1 MVAPGAAAWRRLV
14 LRSRPIA
21 LHDPALRRPWLIVA
35 PHPDDESLGTGSLI
49 ATILDAGGT
58 VYVAFLTDGDGSHR
72 GAPGWTAA
80 RLAEARAGE
89 ARRALHALGVTRPP
103 LRLRWQ
109 DAHPMTPGAADHE
122 RTVRRLATF
131 CRWRRIDALAVTWA
145 GEPHCDHEAAA
156 ILAEAVAKRARL
168 PLYEYLV
175 WGWTCADIDARVRHR
190 SCISIDVAHGRTRQR
205 RAINCHRSQIG
216 GRISGTADSFRL
228 PRSMIELANRPRLVL
243 LTRRVDNA
251 T

>member
-1 MVAPGAAAWRRLV
+1 MVAPGVAAWRRLI
-14 LRSRPIA
+14 LRSRPTS
-21 LHDPALRRPWLIVA
+21 LNDPALRRRWLIVA

-58 VYVAFLTDGDGSHR
+58 VDVAFLTDGDGSHR
-72 GAPGWTAA
+72 GAPGWTAE

-89 ARRALHALGVTRPP
+89 ARRALRALGVTRPP
-103 LRLRWQ
+103 LRLRWR
-109 DAHPMTPGAADHE
+109 DADPKMPGTADHE
-122 RTVRRLATF
+122 RTIRRLVTV
-131 CRWRRIDALAVTWA
+131 CRRRRIGALAVTWA

-156 ILAEAVAKRARL
+156 MLAEAVAKRARL
-168 PLYEYLV
+168 SFYEYLV
-175 WGWTCADIDARVRHR
+175 WGWTCADIDARVRHCA
-190 SCISIDVAHGRTRQR
+190 CISIDVAQGRARQR

-216 GRISGTADSFRL
+216 GRISGAVDSFRL

-243 LTRRVDNA
+243 LTGRVGNA